1 MITLEM
7 VVIRK
12 AALLKDLEQTRNTM
26 NAIMG
31 ALQDCEYW
39 LAQLQKLKEQE
50 EGETPPP
57 SRSQL

>member
-7 VVIRK
+7 VATRK
-12 AALLKDLEQTRNTM
+12 ATLLRELEVARNTM

-39 LAQLQKLKEQE
+39 LSQLQGHKEQE
-50 EGETPPP
+50 EGETPP
-57 SRSQL
+57 S